1 MFRWIVTTAL
11 LAAPSFG
18 ADWIEYRSGPFHVFS
33 DAGDRR
39 AREALTELEQLRY
52 VLGGLIGKEGL
63 GKSDLTTIWPV
74 DLVLFANQREY
85 GPHVLPKPL
94 VEGGS
99 ATLAAWTGDT
109 ALPRDLLRAVTSLLI
124 QDTGSRM
131 PEDLETALCDLLSTI
146 QVNATHVSV
155 GAPLPA
161 GELSGE
167 RLRLWAKL
175 QMLETLPEYSGK
187 LRIYLNNLLQ
197 AGEEDAAVRN
207 AFDTT
212 PAKLDAQADAYLR
225 AGKFEAAPVI
235 GRALNPNRDFIEKNL
250 ERAAVDALLAEL
262 AAGGKSFP
270 PDSPR
275 GLLAKNTRSS
285 LELAIKANPRW
296 AEPHFKLAA
305 LETDPG
311 AKIGRLKMAASLDP
325 RNSGYW
331 QTLALAQTDAKLYA
345 DAEKSWTAAERA
357 AANPAERARIHQA
370 KLDLEDQRA
379 AFEIAERKRALE
391 EEAHE
396 LERIKNASAAEV
408 HAAEQAANQRLGAN
422 ASNTANPIPWFGDGA
437 GEKLSGTMTRVDCL
451 NGLLRLTI
459 QPETGAAVRLLIRN
473 PKELTVAADSGE
485 AVFGCGVQK
494 PARKIEVQHNAKPD
508 AKLGTA
514 GDIAVLKFPE

>member
-1 MFRWIVTTAL
+1 VLRWIITAVL

-39 AREALTELEQLRY
+39 AREALNTMEQLRY

-63 GKSDLTTIWPV
+63 GKSDLTTIWPIDV
-74 DLVLFANQREY
+74 VLFANQREY

-94 VEGGS
+94 VDGGS

-109 ALPRDLLRAVTSLLI
+109 PLPRDLLRALTGRLI
-124 QDTGSRM
+124 EDTGSRM
-131 PEDLETALCDLLSTI
+131 PEPLETALCDLLSTI
-146 QVNATHVSV
+146 QVNGTHVSV
-155 GAPLPA
+155 GAPLPS
-161 GELSGE
+161 GELSGA

-212 PAKLDAQADAYLR
+212 PAKLDAQVDAYVR
-225 AGKFEAAPVI
+225 ADKFEAAPVG
-235 GRALNPNRDFIEKNL
+235 GRALNPNRDFIEKNV
-250 ERAAVDALLAEL
+250 ERPAVDALVAEL
-262 AAGGKSFP
+262 GAGGNNFP

-275 GLLAKNTRSS
+275 GLLAKNTQSS
-285 LELAIKANPRW
+285 LELAAKANPRW
-296 AEPHFKLAA
+296 AEPHFKMAA
-305 LETDPG
+305 LTSDP
-311 AKIGRLKMAASLDP
+311 AMKIAHLKTAASLDP
-325 RNSGYW
+325 RNAGYW
-331 QTLALAQTDAKLYA
+331 QTLAETQAGVKLYA

-357 AANPAERARIHQA
+357 AASPADRARIHQA

-379 AFEIAERKRALE
+379 AFEIAERKRVLE
-391 EEAHE
+391 EEARD
-396 LERIKNASAAEV
+396 LERVKNAAAAEV

-422 ASNTANPIPWFGDGA
+422 GASIQNPVPWFGDGT
-437 GEKLSGTMTRVDCL
+437 GEKVSGTLTRVECL
-451 NGLLRLTI
+451 KGPLRLTI
-459 QPETGAAVRLLIRN
+459 QPETGAPVRLMIRD
-473 PKELTVAADSGE
+473 PKQLTVAANSGDAE
-485 AVFGCGVQK
+485 FPCGAQK
-494 PARKIEVQHNAKPD
+494 PARQVEVQHNAKPD

-514 GDIAVLKFPE
+514 GDIAVIKFPE

>member
-1 MFRWIVTTAL
+1 VLRWILTAVL
-11 LAAPSFG
+11 LAAPGFG

-33 DAGDRR
+33 DAGDRK
-39 AREALTELEQLRY
+39 AREALTEMDQLRY

-85 GPHVLPKPL
+85 GSHALPQPL
-94 VEGGS
+94 IDGGS

-109 ALPRDLLRAVTSLLI
+109 ALPRDLLRALTALLI
-124 QDTGSRM
+124 KDTGSRM
-131 PEDLETALCDLLSTI
+131 PEALETALCDLLSTI
-146 QVNATHVSV
+146 QVNVTHVSV
-155 GAPLPA
+155 GAPLPS
-161 GELSGE
+161 GELTGA
-167 RLRLWAKL
+167 RLRMWAKL

-212 PAKLDAQADAYLR
+212 PTKLEAQTDAYVR
-225 AGKFEAAPVI
+225 AGKFEAAPVN
-235 GRALNPNRDFIEKNL
+235 GRAFAPNRDFIEKNI
-250 ERAAVDALLAEL
+250 ERPAIDALMAEL
-262 AAGGKSFP
+262 AVGGKSFP

-285 LELAIKANPRW
+285 LELAAKANPRW
-296 AEPHFKLAA
+296 AEPHFKMAA
-305 LETDPG
+305 LDNDPA
-311 AKIGRLKMAASLDP
+311 AKIGHLKMAASLDP
-325 RNSGYW
+325 RNAGYW
-331 QTLALAQTDAKLYA
+331 QTLALQQSDVRLYA

-357 AANPAERARIHQA
+357 AVNPAERARIHQA
-370 KLDLEDQRA
+370 KLDLEDRRA

-391 EEAHE
+391 EEAQE

-422 ASNTANPIPWFGDGA
+422 ASNTQNPVPWFGDGT
-437 GEKLSGTMTRVDCL
+437 GEKVAGSLTRIDCL
-451 NGLLRLTI
+451 NGPLRLTI
-459 QPETGAAVRLLIRN
+459 QPDTGAAVRLLIRN
-473 PKELTVAADSGE
+473 PKQLTVAADSGE

-514 GDIAVLKFPE
+514 GDIGVVKFP